1 MFEPTPSAEDRT
13 LQSELYTLLEQGLPA
28 SVLKRIPAQAPTEF
42 VAIQARAWIELD
54 QFTAAKRVLEMRI
67 SDMNGNRRLELE
79 CVWAQVVLRQ
89 GMVDRA
95 NLTAGQIANARVS
108 DNLQAE
114 ALSILAY
121 GYARKRCWGSADQT
135 LRRAL
140 DLAPMNPLVLAA
152 QGQVYLEADQ
162 RIDARNIYERMRS
175 QPSKWSQIHGG
186 WGLSYV
192 AYLLGEFKSAWK
204 TAEETLFV
212 SPEIISP
219 LYVMA
224 QVAITLQD
232 TRSLKSII
240 TFLEKRSPEAEGA
253 PYLQSEY
260 EHLVNSHNVSRRRL
274 AAFPTLIQRRNYCG
288 PSTVELVMRYWKN
301 GWSITNDQIAEKV
314 KTSPSGTPLFRI
326 REFFHLIGFDTVR
339 TLAPAEK
346 LKKLIDAGIPAIV
359 QQSFP
364 NSSHVSIVIGYDE
377 NNKTIELQDPMTHAV
392 VHVSEAELAKSR
404 RLYLESVI
412 LAYPKK
418 RGYNQILA
426 QLDLYDNPA
435 ILWTD
440 EAVIRMDEEKFDEAA
455 SLLGQAVKRLPEHV
469 LSWILLLHACFEIW
483 QRAQQ
488 TEPREGVG
496 IGLDS
501 NNSMVATTR
510 KKFFSNLHRAIRNH
524 PETEFVFAFE
534 GNAALVEN
542 NLPKALAG
550 FEKAS
555 RINPDDAAIQASI
568 AECLYGMRQFE
579 SAKMAALRSL
589 ELDTSLPTAN
599 AWMARAL
606 YSLGEPHATYY
617 ARAAVELAPAMWLTH
632 LALAEAL
639 TAENSMNDA
648 LHAANKVLEYS
659 PFNPEALCLRGEIHL
674 SQENIADARQDLDSI
689 FATSTSFTSCQ
700 HYRIARFLC
709 NLLFSEGRFDGAV
722 DQVKQFL
729 VDFPDERWGLRFLA
743 ESYSRQFI
751 DSVNNLSQEE
761 FTLAVSFYEEAIR
774 ANPDER
780 ELVIDYLAFLDF
792 IDSEE
797 TSLAV
802 VQKLLAQ
809 YPDRSDLY
817 FLGGRELFKAGHY
830 ENAAESMLQAIR
842 MKGGVVDR
850 EALAEALKVI
860 LHELDPFV
868 VDEII
873 HNGNQIDKDISLQE
887 LRRSLGIVLAENYP
901 EAKSE
906 AYQILLDVYKRNPED
921 AEIALHLGDVAP
933 GDEERETYYRK
944 ALFSNVDW
952 EQARVTF
959 INHLLDKGR
968 AREALDYC
976 TGWVGRSS
984 SMAILSGRAF
994 YDLGFYESASQAF
1007 SQVISSMDTRH
1018 DPVDTHVLSY
1028 LWQSERKAGLHEECL
1043 ATAKKGYK
1051 IFRHNPQW
1059 AMRMAVASSEMGL
1072 YDEAQLFIDRARSYG
1087 LDEVNLLRLQVNLAE
1102 KEDNLNL
1109 ALEYL
1114 EAWLIDHPQIDDAD
1128 SFSWEELKRFKI
1140 WLEMG
1145 EVEHAWQNFVGGD
1158 ISAHKWSE
1166 AAECALNYN
1175 NLSLAMALAEQAV
1188 TKDRNHTPGLI
1199 AYGKA
1204 LLLSGETEKALKIFQ
1219 DIRTTHPEE
1228 HCPHEML
1235 AVIEG
1240 LNGKFQAALEL
1251 ADRAVNLGAR
1261 CSHAW
1266 AVRGMIYF
1274 LCRQPEEALVD
1285 LRFAWNRSST
1295 QERQWMPEYWL
1306 LLFSLLKNHDLV
1318 NSWLEI
1324 LLSLPEDHL
1333 SRKIFGLLEPLL
1345 ISRKMI

>member
-1 MFEPTPSAEDRT
+1 MFEPTQSAEDRT
-13 LQSELYTLLEQGLPA
+13 LKNELHTLLEQGLPS
-28 SVLKRIPAQAPTEF
+28 SVLKRIPAQTPAEF
-42 VAIQARAWIELD
+42 VAVQAQALIELD
-54 QFTAAKRVLEMRI
+54 QFTAARKLLEVRLP
-67 SDMNGNRRLELE
+67 DMNGSRRLELE
-79 CVWAQVVLRQ
+79 CVWAQVALRQ
-89 GMVDRA
+89 GMVDQA

-121 GYARKRCWGSADQT
+121 GYTRKRCWDTADQT

-140 DLAPMNPLVLAA
+140 DIAPMDPRVLAA

-175 QPSKWSQIHGG
+175 HPSKWSQIHGG

-204 TAEETLFV
+204 TADETLFI

-232 TRSLKSII
+232 ARSLKSII
-240 TFLEKRSPEAEGA
+240 AFLEKRSPEAEGA
-253 PYLQSEY
+253 AYLQSEY
-260 EHLVNSHNVSRRRL
+260 EHLVNNHNVSRRRL

-339 TLAPAEK
+339 TLAPAET
-346 LKKLIDAGIPAIV
+346 LKKLIAAGIPAII
-359 QQSFP
+359 QQAFP

-377 NNKTIELQDPMTHAV
+377 TNKTIELQDPMTHAV

-404 RLYLESVI
+404 RLYLESAI

-418 RGYNQILA
+418 RGYDQILA

-440 EAVIRMDEEKFDEAA
+440 EAVIRMDEDKFDEAA
-455 SLLGQAVKRLPEHV
+455 SLLGRAVKRLPEHA
-469 LSWILLLHACFEIW
+469 LSWILLLHVCFEIW

-488 TEPREGVG
+488 TEPRKSVG

-501 NNSMVATTR
+501 YNSMVDTTR
-510 KKFFSNLHRAIRNH
+510 EKFFSILHRAKRIH
-524 PETEFVFAFE
+524 PETEFVFTFE

-542 NLPKALAG
+542 NFPEALAG

-555 RINPDDAAIQASI
+555 RINPDDAVIQASI

-579 SAKMAALRSL
+579 PAKMAALRSL
-589 ELDTSLPTAN
+589 ELDTSLPAAN

-639 TAENSMNDA
+639 TTENSMNGA
-648 LHAANKVLEYS
+648 LHAVNRVLEYS

-674 SQENIADARQDLDSI
+674 SQENIADARQDLDTI
-689 FATSTSFTSCQ
+689 FASSTSFTSCQ
-700 HYRIARFLC
+700 HYRIARLLC
-709 NLLFSEGRFDGAV
+709 NLLFSEGRFDEAV
-722 DQVKQFL
+722 DQAKQFL
-729 VDFPDERWGLRFLA
+729 VDFPDDSWGLRFLA

-751 DSVNNLSQEE
+751 DSENALSQDE
-761 FTLAVSFYEEAIR
+761 FAQAVSFYDDAIR
-774 ANPDER
+774 ANSDER
-780 ELVIDYLAFLDF
+780 ELVIDYLAFLDSK
-792 IDSEE
+792 DSEE

-802 VQKLLAQ
+802 VQRLLAQ
-809 YPDRSDLY
+809 NPDRSDLY
-817 FLGGRELFKAGHY
+817 FLSGRELFKAGHY
-830 ENAAESMLQAIR
+830 ENAAENMLQAIR
-842 MKGGVVDR
+842 RNGGVVDR
-850 EALAEALKVI
+850 ESLAEALRVI
-860 LHELDPFV
+860 LHEFDPYV

-873 HNGNQIDKDISLQE
+873 HNDNQIDKGISLQE
-887 LRRSLGIVLAENYP
+887 LRRGLGIVLAENYP
-901 EAKSE
+901 KAKSE
-906 AYQILLDVYKRNPED
+906 AYQILLDVYRRNPED
-921 AEIALHLGDVAP
+921 AEIALLLGDVAP

-944 ALFSNVDW
+944 ALFSNIDW
-952 EQARVTF
+952 EQARITF
-959 INHLLDKGR
+959 INYLLDNDR

-976 TGWVGRSS
+976 TGWVDRFS
-984 SMAILSGRAF
+984 SMAILSGRAL

-1007 SQVISSMDTRH
+1007 SQVISSMDARH

-1028 LWQSERKAGLHEECL
+1028 LWQSERKAGLHEKCL

-1051 IFRHNPQW
+1051 IFKRNPQW

-1072 YDEAQLFIDRARSYG
+1072 YDEAQLYIDRARSYG

-1114 EAWLIDHPQIDDAD
+1114 EAWLIDHPQEDDTD
-1128 SFSWEELKRFKI
+1128 SLSWEELKRFKF

-1145 EVEHAWQNFVGGD
+1145 EVEHAWQYFTGRD
-1158 ISAHKWSE
+1158 ISAHKWSQ

-1188 TKDRNHTPGLI
+1188 TKVRNHTPGLI
-1199 AYGKA
+1199 AYGKG
-1204 LLLSGETEKALKIFQ
+1204 LFLSGETDKALKIFQ
-1219 DIRTTHPEE
+1219 EIRTTHPEE
-1228 HCPHEML
+1228 HCPYEKL
-1235 AVIEG
+1235 ALIEVIEG
-1240 LNGKFQAALEL
+1240 KYQAALEL
-1251 ADRAVNLGAR
+1251 ADRAVNLGAH

-1266 AVRGMIYF
+1266 AARGMIYF
-1274 LCRQPEEALVD
+1274 LCRQPEEALMD
-1285 LRFAWNRSST
+1285 LRIAWNRCSI

-1306 LLFSLLKNHDLV
+1306 LLFSLIKNHDLV

-1324 LLSLPEDHL
+1324 VLSMPEDHL
-1333 SRKIFGLLEPLL
+1333 SKKIFGLLEPLL
-1345 ISRKMI
+1345 ISMKMI